1 MTRTETFIRS
11 ICQPRPAPVNLA
23 LIGMHQDDAA
33 TAPGIVH
40 GMFARD
46 EYGRSLQN
54 DADCRRVDDSQGI
67 LRGFMVRSLF
77 TGGSTT
83 ELLVTD
89 A

>member
-11 ICQPRPAPVNLA
+11 ICQPRPA
-23 LIGMHQDDAA
+23 A
-33 TAPGIVH
+33 TAAGIVH

-77 TGGSTT
+77 TGGSTA

>member
-1 MTRTETFIRS
+1 
-11 ICQPRPAPVNLA
+11 
-23 LIGMHQDDAA
+23 
-33 TAPGIVH
+33 
-40 GMFARD
+40 MFARD